1 MSGRIAGVVAFL
13 IWFSYV
19 GFLAWKVF
27 ELPLLL
33 ITGGAV
39 LLALVD
45 LIQTEFLRR
54 EASIRRG

>member
-1 MSGRIAGVVAFL
+1 MIGRIAGVLAFL

-27 ELPLLL
+27 ELPLL
-33 ITGGAV
+33 IIVGGAA